1 MIFSENRFTLFRI
14 MPWGLRMNTFDIAVF
29 LGLAIAVGTG
39 FGTGLIRSAI
49 TIVAYI
55 VAMPIAVWVMSF
67 VPPLTENYNSPLMQ
81 NAGFFLGA
89 FLVIGMVLGK
99 LARIPID
106 EAIGEPGFVD
116 RLCGA
121 ALGAVRVG
129 LVATSIVLVF
139 DQLIPSYRQPAF
151 LQDSQLRP
159 FFSAMGQKGVRALP
173 PELTA
178 AIDRLRRERHI

>member
-1 MIFSENRFTLFRI
+1 
-14 MPWGLRMNTFDIAVF
+14 MNSFDIAVY
-29 LGLAIAVGTG
+29 LGLIVAIFAG
-39 FGTGLIRSAI
+39 FSTGLVHSAI
-49 TIVAYI
+49 TIVAY
-55 VAMPIAVWVMSF
+55 VAAMPITVWVMSY

-81 NAGFFLGA
+81 NSGFFLGA

-106 EAIGEPGFVD
+106 EAIGTDIGLVD
-116 RLCGA
+116 RLGGA

-139 DQLIPSYRQPAF
+139 DQIIPSYRQPAF

-159 FFSAMGQKGVRALP
+159 IFSAAGQRGFRALP
-173 PELTA
+173 PELA
-178 AIDRLRRERHI
+178 ATIDRLKHERRI

>member
-1 MIFSENRFTLFRI
+1 MYEPQGF
-14 MPWGLRMNTFDIAVF
+14 RMNTFDIAVI
-29 LGLAIAVGTG
+29 LGLLIAVGTG
-39 FGTGLIRSAI
+39 FSTGLIRSAI

-89 FLVIGMVLGK
+89 FLVIGMVIGK
-99 LARIPID
+99 LARIPLD
-106 EAIGEPGFVD
+106 EALGEPGFVD
-116 RLCGA
+116 RLGGA
-121 ALGAVRVG
+121 TLGAVRVG
-129 LVATSIVLVF
+129 LVVTSIVLVF

-151 LQDSQLRP
+151 LQDSTLRP
-159 FFSAMGQKGVRALP
+159 FVSAMGQKGVRALP

-178 AIDRLRRERHI
+178 TIDRLKRERHI

>member
-1 MIFSENRFTLFRI
+1 
-14 MPWGLRMNTFDIAVF
+14 MNAFDLAVF
-29 LGLAIAVGTG
+29 LGLAIAMATG
-39 FGTGLIRSAI
+39 FSTGLIRSAI

-55 VAMPIAVWVMSF
+55 VAMPVTVWVMSY
-67 VPPLTENYNSPLMQ
+67 VPPLTANANSPLMQ

-99 LARIPID
+99 LLRLPID

-116 RLCGA
+116 RLGGA

-129 LVATSIVLVF
+129 LVAISMVLVF
-139 DQLIPSYRQPAF
+139 DKLIPSYRQPAF

-159 FFSAMGQKGVRALP
+159 IFSAMGQKGVRALP

-178 AIDRLRRERHI
+178 TIDRLKRERHI

>member
-1 MIFSENRFTLFRI
+1 
-14 MPWGLRMNTFDIAVF
+14 MNTFDIAVL
-29 LGLAIAVGTG
+29 LGLAIAMGTG
-39 FGTGLIRSAI
+39 FSTGLIRSAI
-49 TIVAYI
+49 TILAYI
-55 VAMPIAVWVMSF
+55 VAMPITVWAMSF
-67 VPPLTENYNSPLMQ
+67 VPPLTENTNSPLMQ

-89 FLVIGMVLGK
+89 FLVIGMVIGR

-106 EAIGEPGFVD
+106 EAIGTNIGLVD
-116 RLCGA
+116 RFGGA

-151 LQDSQLRP
+151 LQDLQLRP
-159 FFSAMGQKGVRALP
+159 FFSAAGQKGIRALP

-178 AIDRLRRERHI
+178 TIDRLKRERHI

>member
-1 MIFSENRFTLFRI
+1 
-14 MPWGLRMNTFDIAVF
+14 MNSFDIAVF

-39 FGTGLIRSAI
+39 FSTGLIRSAI

-55 VAMPIAVWVMSF
+55 VAMPITVWVMSF
-67 VPPLTENYNSPLMQ
+67 VPPLETTNSPLMQ

-89 FLVIGMVLGK
+89 FLVIGMVIGK
-99 LARIPID
+99 LARIPVD
-106 EAIGEPGFVD
+106 EAIGTDIGLVD
-116 RLCGA
+116 RLSGA
-121 ALGAVRVG
+121 ALGVVRVG

-159 FFSAMGQKGVRALP
+159 IFSAAGQKGIRALP

-178 AIDRLRRERHI
+178 TIDRLKRERHI

>member
-1 MIFSENRFTLFRI
+1 
-14 MPWGLRMNTFDIAVF
+14 MNTFDIAVL
-29 LGLAIAVGTG
+29 LGLVIAMGTG
-39 FGTGLIRSAI
+39 FSTGLIRSAI

-55 VAMPIAVWVMSF
+55 VAMPITVWAMSF
-67 VPPLTENYNSPLMQ
+67 VPPLTENTNSPLMQ

-89 FLVIGMVLGK
+89 FLVIGMVIGK
-99 LARIPID
+99 LARIPVD
-106 EAIGEPGFVD
+106 EAIGTDIGLVD
-116 RLCGA
+116 RFGGA

-159 FFSAMGQKGVRALP
+159 MFSAAGQKGIRALP

-178 AIDRLRRERHI
+178 TIDRLKRERHI

>member
-1 MIFSENRFTLFRI
+1 
-14 MPWGLRMNTFDIAVF
+14 
-29 LGLAIAVGTG
+29 
-39 FGTGLIRSAI
+39 
-49 TIVAYI
+49 
-55 VAMPIAVWVMSF
+55 MSY
-67 VPPLTENYNSPLMQ
+67 VPPLEENYNSPLMQ
-81 NAGFFLGA
+81 NSGFFLGA

-106 EAIGEPGFVD
+106 EAIGTDIGLVD
-116 RLCGA
+116 RLGGA

-139 DQLIPSYRQPAF
+139 DRIIPSYRQPAF

-159 FFSAMGQKGVRALP
+159 IFSAAGQRGFRALP

-178 AIDRLRRERHI
+178 TIDRLKHERHI